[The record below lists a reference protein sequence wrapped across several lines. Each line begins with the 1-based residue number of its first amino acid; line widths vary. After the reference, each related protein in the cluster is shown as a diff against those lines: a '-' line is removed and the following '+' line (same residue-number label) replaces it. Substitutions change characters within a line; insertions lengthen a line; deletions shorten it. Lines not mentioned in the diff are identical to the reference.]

1 MKGYYILKE
10 NDPVNDTVNDP
21 VNDPVNDTVNK
32 KWGVLAKR

>member
-10 NDPVNDTVNDP
+10 NDPVNDPVNDT